1 MQAAMRES
9 EATACVASPQ
19 HHKVYDPLGLLGD
32 ENEKKLRRG
41 LSTAETEATS
51 TVDTE
56 GDYGDSDNAGDL
68 MQEMEEE
75 EEMEELTIID
85 DPFALVDSCSEASE
99 DPSDADSSFDLRS
112 PDPFDYMPTV
122 RARPAFS
129 EREVAE
135 ALARRRDLAQPEAP
149 GISLEALA
157 RGAPGLATPE
167 MQAAAEM
174 QVMSRCVMS
183 SNGMMWT
190 QQKCVSRSTVV
201 PVPVPM
207 SAAMF
212 QPALPNSGA
221 PQVPVFIPKGYKL
234 VPIPGANPGA
244 NLPLALADK

>member
-1 MQAAMRES
+1 MQAAMSES

-32 ENEKKLRRG
+32 EKKLRRG

-56 GDYGDSDNAGDL
+56 GDYASDNAGDL

-112 PDPFDYMPTV
+112 PDPFDYMPPV

-135 ALARRRDLAQPEAP
+135 ALARRRDLAQPEALP

-157 RGAPGLATPE
+157 RGAPVATPE